1 MDAAW
6 IPRPARE
13 MAPSIAGLA
22 ESLFEA
28 GVRLIQYRNKTS
40 SARLLFQTVHSLVG
54 NLGPRGLR
62 VIVNDRPD
70 VAAVSGAA
78 GVHVGQQ
85 DLRPEE
91 ARKNVGVA
99 ALIGLSTHTLD
110 QVREADAGPADYIA
124 IGPIFPTQTK
134 QIPDPAVGVEFVR
147 RARALTS
154 KPLVAIGGITLARA
168 GKVWAAGADAVAVAG
183 DILGAEE
190 PREQARRYLELAER
204 RN

>member
-1 MDAAW
+1 
-6 IPRPARE
+6 
-13 MAPSIAGLA
+13 
-22 ESLFEA
+22 
-28 GVRLIQYRNKTS
+28 
-40 SARLLFQTVHSLVG
+40 
-54 NLGPRGLR
+54 